1 MEKLTK
7 SNYLLWHAQIMP
19 AIRAACLEG
28 FIDGSE
34 KKPVNMLKHTS
45 RDTVIEEENPAYALW
60 ITRDQSVL
68 GYLLSSLTREVL
80 TSVSTL
86 TSSIDVW
93 RTLADMY
100 ASRSHARSV
109 QTHLALTTTRKGAQ
123 SVAEYFSKMRGHTN
137 ELATT
142 GAPLSDEEFVSYVLA
157 SLHDDFD
164 SMVSVVVA
172 RVEPISPTDLYSQML
187 AHELH
192 RERHPSVGNHGSY
205 SSANAATCGCG
216 GPGRFNRHGRGHG
229 HGGQSSGNNTNSRAL
244 APCLFDSS
252 GHPHCQVCLQPGHTA
267 NICWYH
273 FDEEYVPEQKTAAA
287 AVSMTHSSDL

>member
-7 SNYLLWHAQIMP
+7 SNYLLWHAQIMS

-28 FIDGSE
+28 FIDGSK

-93 RTLADMY
+93 HTLADMY

-123 SVAEYFSKMRGHTN
+123 SVAEYFSKMRGHAN

-157 SLHDDFD
+157 SLDDDFD
-164 SMVSVVVA
+164 SMVSAVVA
-172 RVEPISPTDLYSQML
+172 RVEPISPADLYSQML

-192 RERHPSVGNHGSY
+192 RE
-205 SSANAATCGCG
+205 
-216 GPGRFNRHGRGHG
+216 
-229 HGGQSSGNNTNSRAL
+229 
-244 APCLFDSS
+244 
-252 GHPHCQVCLQPGHTA
+252 
-267 NICWYH
+267 
-273 FDEEYVPEQKTAAA
+273 
-287 AVSMTHSSDL
+287 